1 MGFVPEITCRHCGAK
16 YSALHQRCP
25 QCGTRRVKRT
35 GRTPATSASVREG
48 TAAAARAGSN
58 TQFQFIFGIV
68 LIVAVIVAV
77 IVLISAGI
85 NAPADIPERP
95 VTPSDDPVVVTPPTA
110 ATPTLPPAP
119 TPSPTPPVS
128 SIAVTFLNN
137 PLTAGEFSCYIG
149 DVTDL
154 DATVYPMELGVT
166 AEWTSTDESICTVDA
181 DGKVTAVASGVA
193 KVIASCGAVS
203 VEIIVRVW

>member
-1 MGFVPEITCRHCGAK
+1 MGFVPEITCRHCGTK
-16 YSALHQRCP
+16 YSALYQRCP
-25 QCGTRRVKRT
+25 QCGTRRVKRSS
-35 GRTPATSASVREG
+35 RTPATSASVREG
-48 TAAAARAGSN
+48 TAAAARASSN

-95 VTPSDDPVVVTPPTA
+95 VTPSEDVAITPPPV
-110 ATPTLPPAP
+110 ATPTLTPPP
-119 TPSPTPPVS
+119 TPTPTPPVS

-137 PLTAGEFSCYIG
+137 PLTSGEFSCYIG

-154 DATVYPMELGVT
+154 DATVYPMELGVV
-166 AEWTSTDESICTVDA
+166 AEWTSTDESVCTVDA
-181 DGKVTAVASGVA
+181 DGKVTAVGSGVA

>member
-1 MGFVPEITCRHCGAK
+1 MGFVPEITCRHCGSK
-16 YSALHQRCP
+16 YSALHSRCP
-25 QCGTRRVKRT
+25 QCGTRRVKRSN
-35 GRTPATSASVREG
+35 RTPATSASVREG

-58 TQFQFIFGIV
+58 TQFQFIFGII
-68 LIVAVIVAV
+68 LIIAVIVAV

-85 NAPADIPERP
+85 NSPADIPDR
-95 VTPSDDPVVVTPPTA
+95 TPPTDEMPTTPQPA
-110 ATPTLPPAP
+110 ATPTLPPEP
-119 TPSPTPPVS
+119 TPSPTPAVS

-154 DATVYPMELGVT
+154 DATVYPLEIGAV

-181 DGKVTAVASGVA
+181 DGKVTAVGSGVA
-193 KVIASCGAVS
+193 KVVASCGAIS

>member
-1 MGFVPEITCRHCGAK
+1 MGFVPEITCRHCGTK

-25 QCGTRRVKRT
+25 QCGTRRVKRSS
-35 GRTPATSASVREG
+35 RTPATSASVREG

-58 TQFQFIFGIV
+58 TQFQFIFGVV

-85 NAPADIPERP
+85 KAPADIPERP
-95 VTPSDDPVVVTPPTA
+95 VVPSEDIPTTPAVA
-110 ATPTLPPAP
+110 ATPTLPPEP

-128 SIAVTFLNN
+128 SIAVTFLGN

-154 DATVYPMELGVT
+154 DATVYPMELGIE
-166 AEWTSTDESICTVDA
+166 AEWTSTDESVCTVDA
-181 DGKVTAVASGVA
+181 DGKVTAVGSGTA

>member
-25 QCGTRRVKRT
+25 QCGTRRVKRSS
-35 GRTPATSASVREG
+35 RTPATSASVREG

-85 NAPADIPERP
+85 NAPSDIPDRT
-95 VTPSDDPVVVTPPTA
+95 TPSMDIPTTPQIA
-110 ATPTLPPAP
+110 ATPTITLPP
-119 TPSPTPPVS
+119 TPSPTPAVS

-154 DATVYPMELGVT
+154 DATVYPMELGAV
-166 AEWTSTDESICTVDA
+166 AEWMSTDESICTVDA
-181 DGKVTAVASGVA
+181 DGKVTAVGSGVA